1 MTSKTSYNDSIPY
14 GTYIYE
20 NIRQRGWLMA
30 LSCVMLFLAQT
41 IYTTIH
47 IENFLGASE
56 NQNITSYQEQFPHM
70 LNGHYA
76 PFLSLVVL
84 LLAVSCAVSGYA
96 YLHSSEKADFF
107 HGFPLKRTQWFS
119 VSYIGGLLIFLIPY
133 LFSGLCTM
141 GMAAAKG
148 ILVSSNFTASVIA
161 VLGRILGFFILYN
174 TSVLAM
180 MLTAKLTVGTLAA
193 LVLIVYGSMLT
204 QLFSGLTSR
213 FLDTHYNAHLQNTT
227 ELKRALSAC
236 QSPFALYSSLIS
248 CTAGMQN
255 LPFLLFIGITFAV
268 ILWLLARFLYQKRPL
283 EAAGKALVYPKSAS
297 VIKVLIAIPTALSI
311 GLLADTFYH
320 NRQNRWIILFSIL
333 SVLLLCCVI
342 EFIYTQDLRQIF
354 KRKAASLL
362 SIAGVAGILFFL
374 QLDLFGFDTWLPK
387 KSEIESMALYSSSY
401 DSYLTYPEADSEI
414 TADLGG
420 NTALYYTLY
429 DDNAQCKNFDSI
441 YQLAETGI
449 RNHNAHI
456 THYSLSSGEIIND
469 YTSITVRFHKTN
481 GKNVYRSYVVS
492 HEDLLDCLEELCR
505 NEGYRRTL
513 FPAFYIKATDIESL
527 SLNDI
532 LSGTSLKL
540 TGEEQAALLKAYQT
554 DTLQTDI
561 HKLQED
567 SPIGSLFLQLKSEK
581 PLPGSAY
588 NIAPSVNLYL
598 YDTYENTLNA
608 LESFGYP
615 VHEKIDPSD
624 VVQMTHTVFTKLS
637 DQSGVIIPDDTETET
652 IVSVTDPQK
661 IAELLDRIAYSS
673 LGIAGWKDDTA
684 ESVELWLSGDIYSR
698 YFSLLPEE

>member
-1 MTSKTSYNDSIPY
+1 
-14 GTYIYE
+14 
-20 NIRQRGWLMA
+20 
-30 LSCVMLFLAQT
+30 
-41 IYTTIH
+41 
-47 IENFLGASE
+47 
-56 NQNITSYQEQFPHM
+56 
-70 LNGHYA
+70 
-76 PFLSLVVL
+76 
-84 LLAVSCAVSGYA
+84 
-96 YLHSSEKADFF
+96 
-107 HGFPLKRTQWFS
+107 
-119 VSYIGGLLIFLIPY
+119 
-133 LFSGLCTM
+133 
-141 GMAAAKG
+141 
-148 ILVSSNFTASVIA
+148 
-161 VLGRILGFFILYN
+161 
-174 TSVLAM
+174 
-180 MLTAKLTVGTLAA
+180 
-193 LVLIVYGSMLT
+193 
-204 QLFSGLTSR
+204 
-213 FLDTHYNAHLQNTT
+213 
-227 ELKRALSAC
+227 
-236 QSPFALYSSLIS
+236 
-248 CTAGMQN
+248 
-255 LPFLLFIGITFAV
+255 
-268 ILWLLARFLYQKRPL
+268 
-283 EAAGKALVYPKSAS
+283 
-297 VIKVLIAIPTALSI
+297 
-311 GLLADTFYH
+311 
-320 NRQNRWIILFSIL
+320 
-333 SVLLLCCVI
+333 
-342 EFIYTQDLRQIF
+342 
-354 KRKAASLL
+354 
-362 SIAGVAGILFFL
+362 
-374 QLDLFGFDTWLPK
+374 
-387 KSEIESMALYSSSY
+387 MALYSSSY

-581 PLPGSAY
+581 PLSGSAY